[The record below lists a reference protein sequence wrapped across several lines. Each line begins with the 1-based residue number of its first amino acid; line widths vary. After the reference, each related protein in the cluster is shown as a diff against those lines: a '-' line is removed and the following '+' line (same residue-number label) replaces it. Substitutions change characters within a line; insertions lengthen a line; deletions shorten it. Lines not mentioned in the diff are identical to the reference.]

1 MEKLDKVLQET
12 NPDKV
17 LFHLEYMEIMMEMF
31 EKRNKKHNLEEEYQK
46 LLKHYK
52 QITKNNW
59 KSHPFQ
65 MDDFFLTYNFKC
77 ISFNN
82 QER

>member
-1 MEKLDKVLQET
+1 MEKLDKVLQEA

-52 QITKNNW
+52 QITKNN
-59 KSHPFQ
+59 
-65 MDDFFLTYNFKC
+65 
-77 ISFNN
+77 
-82 QER
+82 

>member
-31 EKRNKKHNLEEEYQK
+31 EKRNKKHNLEEGYQK

-52 QITKNNW
+52 EITKNN
-59 KSHPFQ
+59 
-65 MDDFFLTYNFKC
+65 
-77 ISFNN
+77 
-82 QER
+82 